1 MADNPHR
8 DAAAPMN
15 QNINDM
21 MGKPVIPSVIDE
33 LIEGSIIWNDSG
45 DPEEATSLDP
55 ADNAP
60 ARPAEPVEGVR
71 DEGEQG
77 FVSDDAELVA
87 AEADAG
93 EAMTAD
99 EVYAASFQSEDGD
112 QTED

>member
-1 MADNPHR
+1 
-8 DAAAPMN
+8 
-15 QNINDM
+15 
-21 MGKPVIPSVIDE
+21 
-33 LIEGSIIWNDSG
+33 
-45 DPEEATSLDP
+45 
-55 ADNAP
+55 
-60 ARPAEPVEGVR
+60 VR